1 MGMQKKKK
9 ILLPQY
15 FVFVVATEA
24 LRCGKFLSVDESPAA
39 GPTLYRF
46 VETNVGHK
54 CHVLTAVKWGRTL
67 VEGCRDRYRSIT
79 FLPAMTTGIFIA
91 PKGYGGVG
99 TRLELNICGLLFF
112 LAY

>member
-1 MGMQKKKK
+1 MGMQKNM
-9 ILLPQY
+9 IFLTST
-15 FVFVVATEA
+15 VFCLRGSHGSFA
-24 LRCGKFLSVDESPAA
+24 LCRFLSVDESPAA

-46 VETNVGHK
+46 VETNVGHI